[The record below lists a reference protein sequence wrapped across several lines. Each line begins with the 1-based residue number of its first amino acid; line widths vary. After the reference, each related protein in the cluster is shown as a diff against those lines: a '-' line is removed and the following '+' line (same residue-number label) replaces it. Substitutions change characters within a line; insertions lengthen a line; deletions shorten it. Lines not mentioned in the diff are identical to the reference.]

1 MPTVDQV
8 TYMLLTYR
16 NNNNLSQVE
25 VAKEFG
31 VSTNSIVDVEKMRD
45 VSPRNLVRIY
55 NKLLEKGIN

>member
-8 TYMLLTYR
+8 AYMLLTYR